1 MKASSISEIKQELQ
15 NISSKEIM
23 ELCLRLARFKKEN
36 KELLTY
42 LLFEAHDTEGYIT
55 NLKLEITEL
64 FTEVNKTNL
73 YFAKKN
79 LRKILRYI
87 NKHIKYISN
96 KHAEAT
102 LLIHFCIQLKTS
114 GVNVKKS
121 TQLQNLYTQQIKKIR
136 AAIQTLHEDLQYDMM
151 KELEMIE

>member
-1 MKASSISEIKQELQ
+1 MRTSSISEIKQELQ
-15 NISSKEIM
+15 NISAKEIT

-36 KELLTY
+36 KELLSY
-42 LLFEAHDTEGYIT
+42 LLFEADDTESYIS
-55 NLKLEITEL
+55 NIKAEITEL
-64 FTEVNKTNL
+64 FKEVNKTNL

-96 KHAEAT
+96 KQAEAT
-102 LLIHFCIQLKTS
+102 LLIHFCIQLNAS
-114 GVNVKKS
+114 GINLKKS
-121 TQLQNLYTQQIKKIR
+121 TQLQNLYTQQLKKIK

-151 KELEMIE
+151 KEFAVIE